1 MKKLICILLCCASLY
16 QICAQNSNPA
26 ETSPTVQNNETIS
39 DPAKVTIASYF
50 IAGGEVVL
58 SNLTLFL
65 YNRFITHASFAYV
78 TLDSIKANLT
88 NPWVWDQD
96 EFQVNQLGHP
106 YQGSVYYSAA
116 RANGLNFWLAGLYT
130 AFGSI
135 TWELFCETERPSIN
149 DLIITTTGG
158 MMMGEMFHRLYSE
171 AAANNSWW
179 AFIVNPMEAFNELV
193 TRKKNR
199 EESGK
204 IQSLS
209 YHVALSSGFTKVYFE
224 PSAQR
229 SPQTDW
235 YYANLGGGLSII
247 YGQPYGLRTNTP
259 YDHFELDLHGEW
271 SPSNFQLVFASNGML
286 FSYDTGSTEKIQNSL
301 GMSMHCDVIYSKK
314 MDFASHGVG
323 FTMKEQIMLPYD
335 WNIRWALHANWIL
348 LGGSEFYYYLSG
360 EVPNTTGNERRL
372 YDFGTGA
379 GAKADLIISHPYA
392 GTLSLKYMLHAV
404 FSLKKHIATDGSP
417 GHTIINSITGQYSH
431 MITKRYSLGISAT
444 LFIKNGIY
452 KNQIYPDITQYNFM
466 SSIFFAVHL
475 K

>member
-1 MKKLICILLCCASLY
+1 MKKLICVLLCCASLY

-179 AFIVNPMEAFNELV
+179 AF
-193 TRKKNR
+193 R
-199 EESGK
+199 
-204 IQSLS
+204 
-209 YHVALSSGFTKVYFE
+209 
-224 PSAQR
+224 
-229 SPQTDW
+229 
-235 YYANLGGGLSII
+235 
-247 YGQPYGLRTNTP
+247 
-259 YDHFELDLHGEW
+259 
-271 SPSNFQLVFASNGML
+271 
-286 FSYDTGSTEKIQNSL
+286 
-301 GMSMHCDVIYSKK
+301 
-314 MDFASHGVG
+314 
-323 FTMKEQIMLPYD
+323 
-335 WNIRWALHANWIL
+335 
-348 LGGSEFYYYLSG
+348 
-360 EVPNTTGNERRL
+360 
-372 YDFGTGA
+372 
-379 GAKADLIISHPYA
+379 
-392 GTLSLKYMLHAV
+392 
-404 FSLKKHIATDGSP
+404 
-417 GHTIINSITGQYSH
+417 
-431 MITKRYSLGISAT
+431 
-444 LFIKNGIY
+444 
-452 KNQIYPDITQYNFM
+452 
-466 SSIFFAVHL
+466 
-475 K
+475 